1 MMMNNYFFGLGNGKV
16 SDREAKRIQ
25 KAIDSTGRSAAFI
38 RYDDPA
44 EGPRYW
50 FSAANFLAYSN
61 NLKVVRAVNVNTSN
75 NATESGGILI
85 ENLTDYTQNHNTG
98 SYVNGAFAAK
108 YPPISL

>member
-1 MMMNNYFFGLGNGKV
+1 MNNYFFGLGNGKV

-50 FSAANFLAYSN
+50 FSAANRGVPFDGQLGSEVMA
-61 NLKVVRAVNVNTSN
+61 AVGNIKS
-75 NATESGGILI
+75 
-85 ENLTDYTQNHNTG
+85 
-98 SYVNGAFAAK
+98 K
-108 YPPISL
+108 